1 MVCHRYRVGPA
12 GRQKKAYSRS
22 TVDVQL
28 AYSFQ
33 SKLMFLLMLIHLY
46 NISTG
51 TGIVPVIPVRTR
63 ETIDGYNITVSTSVQ
78 LHTDT
83 VYKYKI

>member
-1 MVCHRYRVGPA
+1 MVCHKYRVGPA

-33 SKLMFLLMLIHLY
+33 SKLMLIYLY
-46 NISTG
+46 STSTG
-51 TGIVPVIPVRTR
+51 TGIVHVIPVRTR

-78 LHTDT
+78 LHTGT

>member
-1 MVCHRYRVGPA
+1 M
-12 GRQKKAYSRS
+12 YSRS

-33 SKLMFLLMLIHLY
+33 SKLMLIYLY
-46 NISTG
+46 STS

-78 LHTDT
+78 LHTGT